1 MSSQSDATAFDRL
14 LLALEPEAASVGD
27 GFRRCRTKLVRFFL
41 WKRCDDPYNLAD
53 ETTSRLVKKVQSGQE
68 ISPEHP
74 YNYVYA
80 IAKNVFLEYLRAKE
94 KSGIEIGIDDLREEP
109 VPEGTEGCWTQ
120 CLSQLSPE
128 KREFLEVYYLDSI
141 DREQFAREKGITI
154 NALRLTVFRYK
165 TALKHCVENCLR
177 RLNRQEINLL

>member
-14 LLALEPEAASVGD
+14 LQALEPEALSVGE

-68 ISPEHP
+68 ISADHP

-80 IAKNVFLEYLRAKE
+80 IARNVFHEYLRAKE
-94 KSGIEIGIDDLREEP
+94 RSGTAIDIDELREEP
-109 VPEGTEGCWTQ
+109 VPEGTEDCWSQ
-120 CLSQLSPE
+120 CLAQMSPE

-141 DREQFAREKGITI
+141 DREQFAHEKGMTI

-165 TALKHCVENCLR
+165 SALKHCVENCLR
-177 RLNRQEINLL
+177 RFNSGRN